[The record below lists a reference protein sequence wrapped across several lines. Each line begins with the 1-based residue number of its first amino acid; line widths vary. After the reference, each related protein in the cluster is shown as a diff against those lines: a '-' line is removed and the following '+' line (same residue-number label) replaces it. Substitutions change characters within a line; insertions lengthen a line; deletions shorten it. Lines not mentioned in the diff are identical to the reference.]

1 MDHLV
6 DQTVLILTNE
16 PADIYANPTF
26 LPDTMAHDY
35 DKYWTDGRI
44 ERVLNVLQQHGIA
57 LEINARYRIPS
68 FEIIRRAKARG
79 IKLTFGTNNV
89 DADFGR
95 LEYCAE
101 AIKQCE
107 HHSRR
112 YIVPVDEHTPL
123 RPIVIYN
130 RFE

>member
-1 MDHLV
+1 
-6 DQTVLILTNE
+6 
-16 PADIYANPTF
+16 
-26 LPDTMAHDY
+26 MAHDY

-44 ERVLNVLQQHGIA
+44 ERVLDVLQQHGIA

-79 IKLTFGTNNV
+79 IKFTFGTNNV

-101 AIKQCE
+101 AIKQCGLTADDIWFP
-107 HHSRR
+107 SMSTRR
-112 YIVPVDEHTPL
+112 S

>member
-1 MDHLV
+1 
-6 DQTVLILTNE
+6 
-16 PADIYANPTF
+16 
-26 LPDTMAHDY
+26 MAHDY

-101 AIKQCE
+101 AIKQ
-107 HHSRR
+107 
-112 YIVPVDEHTPL
+112 
-123 RPIVIYN
+123 
-130 RFE
+130 